1 VSKSF
6 YNFIDNEV
14 SEIVSANLFKDER
27 LISTPQ
33 QTAIKLSSGKEVL
46 NFCANDYLGLANNDQ
61 IKKAA
66 SNSVVDD
73 GFGMASVRFI
83 CGTNNLHREL
93 EKKLSTFLGFEDTIL
108 YVACFDANGGLFEP
122 LFTKEDAIISDAL
135 NHASIIDGIR
145 LCKAQRYRYDHSDM
159 VSLENCLKEAVKN
172 AKQIMKK
179 TKCDGVKL
187 EGGKRIYETIKSLVK
202 NKIPVMGHLGL
213 LPQSDK
219 TFKFKGKKK
228 LERNNIIKDSQLL
241 EKAGVFSIVLECV
254 ETSLAQLV
262 TQNLKIPTI
271 GIGASKY
278 CDGQI
283 LVFDDLIGLNPIS
296 YKFVKK
302 YGNIRNDISKAV
314 SNYSKEVRKIKFPNK
329 KNSF

>member
-1 VSKSF
+1 MSKIKKFIAKKNKSKIVSLTAYSKNIASILDNYCDLILVGDSLGSVLYNYKSTREVNLSTMIEHSKS
-6 YNFIDNEV
+6 V
-14 SEIVSANLFKDER
+14 R
-27 LISTPQ
+27 M
-33 QTAIKLSSGKEVL
+33 G
-46 NFCANDYLGLANNDQ
+46 
-61 IKKAA
+61 IKK
-66 SNSVVDD
+66 SLMIVD
-73 GFGMASVRFI
+73 MPHN
-83 CGTNNLHREL
+83 T
-93 EKKLSTFLGFEDTIL
+93 
-108 YVACFDANGGLFEP
+108 
-122 LFTKEDAIISDAL
+122 
-135 NHASIIDGIR
+135 
-145 LCKAQRYRYDHSDM
+145 YRTP
-159 VSLENCLKEAVKN
+159 KEAVKN

-187 EGGKRIYETIKSLVK
+187 EGGKKINEIIKSLVK

-254 ETSLAQLV
+254 ETSLAKLV
-262 TQNLKIPTI
+262 TQKLKIPTI

-283 LVFDDLIGLNPIS
+283 LVFDDLIGLNPTN

-302 YGNIRNDISKAV
+302 YANIRKNISKAV